1 MELTK
6 NDVKM
11 TKGVAILF
19 MVLLHLFCQKGTF
32 PYQPLVFIGENPLV
46 YYIGLFGDCCVV
58 MYCFCSGYAHGLINQ
73 TREKPYLSLL
83 KRLPPFIIQ
92 FWVVCT
98 LFAITGLIINDP
110 AIPGSLSVYI
120 GNIFLYRMTYNG
132 AWWFVLTYILL
143 CVCSLV
149 IVRMCKKSTVI
160 SLIIF
165 SAIYFVSYLFRF
177 NKISILPDNA
187 AASYI
192 NGILAPFGTS
202 LLPYVLGILFHKHKV
217 FTKLNIFTQS
227 WKKPLKNL
235 ILAAIVLTA
244 FLVHCVIETLF
255 IAIFTGMSVIVCFN
269 LWNKGK
275 LSSAVFSFFGTHSTN
290 IWLTHMFFYLV
301 LFKDL
306 VFVAKYP
313 VFCFALMLIITVAVS
328 FIINLVMKFITT
340 KTPLKKLL

>member
-1 MELTK
+1 MVSPTWWTS
-6 NDVKM
+6 VC
-11 TKGVAILF
+11 VA
-19 MVLLHLFCQKGTF
+19 
-32 PYQPLVFIGENPLV
+32 
-46 YYIGLFGDCCVV
+46 
-58 MYCFCSGYAHGLINQ
+58 
-73 TREKPYLSLL
+73 
-83 KRLPPFIIQ
+83 
-92 FWVVCT
+92 
-98 LFAITGLIINDP
+98 GLIINDP

-143 CVCSLV
+143 CVCSPV

-255 IAIFTGMSVIVCFN
+255 IAIFTGT
-269 LWNKGK
+269 
-275 LSSAVFSFFGTHSTN
+275 SA
-290 IWLTHMFFYLV
+290 
-301 LFKDL
+301 
-306 VFVAKYP
+306 
-313 VFCFALMLIITVAVS
+313 
-328 FIINLVMKFITT
+328 
-340 KTPLKKLL
+340 